1 MPQSKNPSIKKE
13 DTYKALKKEGM
24 SDEKAAR
31 ISNAQ
36 AAGTIDHNSKK
47 LEERDKGS
55 LMEEAKT
62 IGIKGRSKMTK
73 AELIKAIRQH

>member
-1 MPQSKNPSIKKE
+1 
-13 DTYKALKKEGM
+13 M

-47 LEERDKGS
+47 LDERDKGS

>member
-47 LEERDKGS
+47 LDERDKGS

-73 AELIKAIRQH
+73 AELINAIRQH

>member
-47 LEERDKGS
+47 LDERDKGS